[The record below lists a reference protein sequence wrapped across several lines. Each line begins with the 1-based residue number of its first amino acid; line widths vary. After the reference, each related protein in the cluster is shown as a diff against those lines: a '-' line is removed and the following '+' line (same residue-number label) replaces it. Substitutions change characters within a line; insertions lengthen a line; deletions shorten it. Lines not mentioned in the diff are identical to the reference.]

1 MKPEADFGSVLRGL
15 SPRGQSY
22 SGSIRLDRMV
32 SQGRRMTPTPRGPF
46 TELAG
51 LLARGY
57 LRLLAAS
64 GQMEGS
70 PGNCKPKESR
80 HKLQNPLDV
89 VPQQR
94 MNGGGK
100 KIDGTT

>member
-1 MKPEADFGSVLRGL
+1 MKPAGFGGVLPRGR

-22 SGSIRLDRMV
+22 SGSIRLDRRI
-32 SQGRRMTPTPRGPF
+32 SRGQRMTPTPRGPF